1 MGLRINTNVLSI
13 NAQRNLNS
21 TTRAL
26 SKALNRLSSGTR
38 INRAGDDAAGLA
50 ISEGLQSQVRGLRV
64 AVRNSNDAIGF
75 LNTAEGALSEITNI
89 TQRLRELAI
98 QAANGTLSVT
108 DRNYLESEKDA
119 LIEEFDRIAAQTQ
132 FNGVSLLDGSF
143 NTTNLQVGVNKGE
156 TIGFNIGDARAS
168 SIGALATISGFQG
181 ALTAAAS
188 GLSINGVSIDQA
200 TASDDKVSVS
210 GNAFSSIAIASQ
222 INEKSSQTNVKAEVQ
237 DTLVTIRNSEFSLNT
252 PGTIDAGFQINGVTI
267 SGTGIN
273 TAQKFVDAVND
284 FSNST
289 GVIARIKAGTTADIE
304 FVAEDGRN
312 IQLILTA
319 QSYTAGSTST
329 FAQALFDDAANV
341 GTMSQVGSWFTTG
354 GTLFSQGGTF
364 LRSGSI
370 KLISSQD
377 INITGPSSTSLLG
390 FTQGNYA
397 VNKNSAINKI
407 DLTSADG
414 AADAL
419 AVVDAALQQVTA
431 LRADL
436 GAVQN
441 RLESTSN
448 NISVTLE
455 NISAARSQI
464 VDADIAAETAE
475 LTRSQILQQAGVA
488 VLGQANA
495 ASQIALSLLRF

>member
-1 MGLRINTNVLSI
+1 M
-13 NAQRNLNS
+13 
-21 TTRAL
+21 
-26 SKALNRLSSGTR
+26 
-38 INRAGDDAAGLA
+38 
-50 ISEGLQSQVRGLRV
+50 
-64 AVRNSNDAIGF
+64 
-75 LNTAEGALSEITNI
+75 
-89 TQRLRELAI
+89 
-98 QAANGTLSVT
+98 
-108 DRNYLESEKDA
+108 
-119 LIEEFDRIAAQTQ
+119 
-132 FNGVSLLDGSF
+132 
-143 NTTNLQVGVNKGE
+143 
-156 TIGFNIGDARAS
+156 DAR
-168 SIGALATISGFQG
+168 FQ
-181 ALTAAAS
+181 LT
-188 GLSINGVSIDQA
+188 
-200 TASDDKVSVS
+200 
-210 GNAFSSIAIASQ
+210 
-222 INEKSSQTNVKAEVQ
+222 
-237 DTLVTIRNSEFSLNT
+237 
-252 PGTIDAGFQINGVTI
+252 GVTI